1 VENVTALRW
10 APPILFAG
18 LIILLS
24 SQPASGLPRTW
35 FEHSDKLV
43 HAAIYC
49 LLGALTARAAVRS
62 GRAVILAALAGCL
75 AFGLFDEWYQQFT
88 PGRAS
93 DLADVLADAIGATA
107 GFLLVVRY
115 HRRRHVPRHSTLR

>member
-1 VENVTALRW
+1 MTALRW
-10 APPILFAG
+10 APPLLFAG
-18 LIILLS
+18 LILFLS
-24 SQPASGLPRTW
+24 SQPGSDLPPTW

-43 HAAIYC
+43 HAAVYW

-62 GRAVILAALAGCL
+62 GRAVVIAALVGCI

-93 DLADVLADAIGATA
+93 DLADFIADAIGASV
-107 GFLLVVRY
+107 GFALVVRY